1 MYYISTIPLRQAFR
15 RQNPSSKVFDILTML
30 NPKLDRHTIVAIHL
44 FLENTHS
51 LILFIKS
58 RVYFFLISLPSLP
71 QNSTPLGTLCLKKF
85 LKFLTHMKRV
95 LGTKKKHTNRSR
107 NSLLTKTKGASLPP
121 NFLSHYY
128 QTLLVSKGIY
138 STW

>member
-1 MYYISTIPLRQAFR
+1 MYYISIIPLRQAFR

-30 NPKLDRHTIVAIHL
+30 NPKLDGHTIVSIHL

-85 LKFLTHMKRV
+85 LKFLTHMKIV
-95 LGTKKKHTNRSR
+95 LGQRKNT
-107 NSLLTKTKGASLPP
+107 
-121 NFLSHYY
+121 
-128 QTLLVSKGIY
+128 QTESE
-138 STW
+138 THF